1 MALPDIVQ
9 ANPFAAINQGVQA
22 KNQLA
27 EQAMRIQTLTQNQ
40 NDRNAFAKAIGMAAT
55 GDRTGGQNFLATQ
68 APGALPD
75 YQGYVSQLDA
85 GKAAQLQQSNQAI
98 FRKVQEISQ
107 LPPEQRQPAYQA
119 AKAKLAADGGD
130 VSWLPDDVDS
140 GLKAAYTHVAS
151 FDQVLKASG
160 LGPAEGVVVGQG
172 GVLTNKNTGQVMFA
186 NPSAPKPDQI
196 VSVGVP
202 GGTQQFYNTPSG
214 LKPIAA
220 PSGQAGGSGDPVN
233 PLIQQANQMV
243 QQGTPPDQ
251 VESWLQQ
258 QIQAGGGQ
266 VGGSQG
272 ASGGLGFTPS
282 KSATTDSFRPATQQE
297 IQAAG
302 LPAGSSAQVNTNT
315 GKLDVLSRGSQLSPD
330 KQADVAAK
338 RQKAEDAKREAVA
351 SAQDSIDRIDQL
363 LNSPGFSQ
371 LGTAMG
377 DLAVKTPLI
386 RTDAKNAQAALET
399 ISSQSLLNTLGSLKS
414 LSPTGA
420 SGFGALSD
428 SEGRILRTAAANL
441 ETGGQDNASL
451 RANIEDLR
459 RKLVRTRD
467 RINGTQVRL
476 PEEESGSAAQPS
488 SGSPAVGHVEGGYR
502 FLGGD
507 PGNHQNWEKL

>member
-1 MALPDIVQ
+1 MANNGLPDIVQ

-27 EQAMRIQTLTQNQ
+27 EQAMRIQNQAQNQ
-40 NDRNAFAKAIGMAAT
+40 SDRNAFNKAIGMAAT
-55 GDRTGGQNFLATQ
+55 GDRTGGQNFLATS
-68 APGALPD
+68 APGTLPD

-85 GKAAQLQQSNQAI
+85 GKAQQLQQANQQI

-119 AKAKLAADGGD
+119 AKAKLAQDGGD

-151 FDQVLKASG
+151 FDQILKASG
-160 LGPAEGVVVGQG
+160 LGTQDSIVVAPGSVLANKSTGAPLFTNPA
-172 GVLTNKNTGQVMFA
+172 
-186 NPSAPKPDQI
+186 APKADQI

-220 PSGQAGGSGDPVN
+220 GGSSAPADPMN
-233 PLIQQANQMV
+233 ALIQQANARV
-243 QQGTPPDQ
+243 
-251 VESWLQQ
+251 
-258 QIQAGGGQ
+258 QAGENPDVVQADLLKQAQGSPGVSVGGQ
-266 VGGSQG
+266 G
-272 ASGGLGFTPS
+272 GGLGFTPS
-282 KSATTDSFRPATQQE
+282 KSSSADSFRAATPQE
-297 IQAAG
+297 LQAAG

-315 GKLDVLSRGSQLSPD
+315 GKIDILSKPTALSPD

-338 RQKAEDAKREAVA
+338 RQKAEDAKREAA
-351 SAQDSIDRIDQL
+351 MSAQDSISKIDQL
-363 LNSPGFSQ
+363 LTMPGFSD
-371 LGTAMG
+371 LGTAYG
-377 DLAVKTPLI
+377 DAATGVPYV
-386 RTDAKNAQAALET
+386 RTDAKNAKAALDT
-399 ISSQSLLNTLGSLKS
+399 IRSQSLLGTLTSLKS

-428 SEGRILRTAAANL
+428 SEGRILATAAANL
-441 ETGGQDNASL
+441 ETGAQDNKSL
-451 RANIEDLR
+451 KRSLEDIRA
-459 RKLVRTRD
+459 KLMRTRD

-476 PEEESGSAAQPS
+476 PEEESGSAAPS
-488 SGSPAVGHVEGGYR
+488 SSGAPSVGHVEGGYR